1 MEKLN
6 LKFKNDKRGITLIA
20 LIITIIILL
29 ILAGISIAA
38 LTGDSGIIER
48 AKNAKKESEISSLK
62 EQISLAI
69 IQAELKH
76 RDATLDNVIEELV
89 NEGIILDESSVNK
102 ITGEITTKKPQ
113 YVIEGMLDDYLDTEN
128 IDETDIFLET
138 VKDKNN
144 ITQEELEEFN
154 KNLEDGKKIILIKT
168 FEDLDK
174 IGKEQNYPLNGLY
187 IQAEDIKF
195 TETNILKPIENF
207 TGIYNGNSKT
217 I

>member
-144 ITQEELEEFN
+144 ITQ
-154 KNLEDGKKIILIKT
+154 
-168 FEDLDK
+168 
-174 IGKEQNYPLNGLY
+174 
-187 IQAEDIKF
+187 
-195 TETNILKPIENF
+195 
-207 TGIYNGNSKT
+207 
-217 I
+217 

>member
-1 MEKLN
+1 MREGRKKNRVKKIKL
-6 LKFKNDKRGITLIA
+6 KERRGITLIA

-89 NEGIILDESSVNK
+89 NEGIILDASSVNK

-168 FEDLDK
+168 DRK
-174 IGKEQNYPLNGLY
+174 
-187 IQAEDIKF
+187 
-195 TETNILKPIENF
+195 
-207 TGIYNGNSKT
+207 SVV
-217 I
+217 